1 MKNLF
6 NTIVLSLALLSV
18 PASAMAQTTQRLT
31 ANKASEYGL
40 VYTLPVTRLE
50 VTIAAEKTVSTP
62 GEFCKYAVKYLNTKP
77 ILSPETTWRITEA
90 VIRPVAAADPSE
102 QYLATFKGG
111 TGTFMTLT
119 DEGFPLSINDDAYE
133 PVMPEPEMPRAV
145 KAGPT
150 VLETP
155 EARQAVTPEMIQ
167 SRSASKR
174 AELAAQKIYELRTN
188 RSEIISGQAESMPA
202 DGEAMKLALSRIDR
216 QEEALTAMFNGTR
229 KSSTEVRTYTV
240 DIPADPS
247 EAGRTVIARLS
258 ASEGLVAADDLSGA
272 PVYLTVIPGVQG
284 KLPANEKGE
293 TKTFPK
299 GGVAYR
305 IPGTA
310 AAKVTYDGT
319 TLAEA
324 EFDVAQYGVVFGL
337 DPSLFTSRKAP
348 SYLHFNPLTGGVRE
362 LGTVSE

>member
-6 NTIVLSLALLSV
+6 NTLVLSLALLAV

-40 VYTLPVTRLE
+40 IYTLPVTRLE
-50 VTIAAEKTVSTP
+50 VTIAAEKTVATP
-62 GEFCKYAVKYLNTKP
+62 GEFYQYAVKYLNTKP
-77 ILSPETTWRITEA
+77 ILAPETTWRITGA
-90 VIRPVAAADPSE
+90 VIRPVAAADPDE
-102 QYLATFKGG
+102 QYLVSFKGG
-111 TGTFMTLT
+111 TGTYMTLT
-119 DEGFPLSINDDAYE
+119 AEGFPLSVNDDAYE
-133 PVMPEPEMPRAV
+133 PEADDVELPKAV
-145 KAGPT
+145 KAKPT
-150 VLETP
+150 ILETP
-155 EARQAVTPEMIQ
+155 EASQAVTPEMIQ

-188 RSEIISGQAESMPA
+188 RNEIISGQAESMPA

-229 KSSTEVRTYTV
+229 KTSVEVRTYTV

-247 EAGRTVIARLS
+247 EAGRTVLARLS

-272 PVYLTVIPGVQG
+272 PVYLTLVPVLQG
-284 KLPANEKGE
+284 KLPVNDKGE

-310 AAKVTYDGT
+310 EAKLTYDGA

-337 DPSLFTSRKAP
+337 DPALFTSKKSP